1 MRITITI
8 DDDDG
13 NSSTWQPSGIEP
25 PYIKGPSLIL
35 TQEDGS
41 KTEIDDRRAEGGGG
55 GEEGLEDRLTRAR
68 WATSAAW
75 VRLETPSLARIRE
88 TWRLAVF
95 GLMKSRSAIWRLVM
109 PSPTSASTSSLAR
122 GQPVLGER

>member
-41 KTEIDDRRAEGGGG
+41 KTEIDIAALKAGGG
-55 GEEGLEDRLTRAR
+55 GEEGLEDRPDA
-68 WATSAAW
+68 
-75 VRLETPSLARIRE
+75 
-88 TWRLAVF
+88 
-95 GLMKSRSAIWRLVM
+95 
-109 PSPTSASTSSLAR
+109 AR
-122 GQPVLGER
+122 GGRPRPPGCGWRRRAWPGSARRGGWRSSG